1 MCVRKHPGIFSQ
13 AKRPK
18 ITAMSIH
25 ELGLYFD
32 YVRTTDGNRMSYHGH
47 AYHALYGLKISDIP
61 KALLSNRSGL
71 AATHLSIAFGF
82 DTHHHAN
89 QPTGTNQANRESNE
103 SEECP
108 EKKDHAAPVY
118 VN

>member
-1 MCVRKHPGIFSQ
+1 MRVRPQTSGHLFAGQ
-13 AKRPK
+13 ETEN

-71 AATHLSIAFGF
+71 AATH
-82 DTHHHAN
+82 H
-89 QPTGTNQANRESNE
+89 
-103 SEECP
+103 
-108 EKKDHAAPVY
+108 VY
-118 VN
+118 RTR